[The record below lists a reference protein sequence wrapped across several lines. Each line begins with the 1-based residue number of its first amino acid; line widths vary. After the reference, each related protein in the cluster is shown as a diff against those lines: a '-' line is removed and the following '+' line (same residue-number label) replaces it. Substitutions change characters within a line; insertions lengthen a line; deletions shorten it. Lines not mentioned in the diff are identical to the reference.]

1 VRVVL
6 FGLLRF
12 RVDAR
17 GRDLLG
23 PLASRGGYLLV
34 GAVHRGWMD
43 PLLALHALPLA
54 PRPWF
59 LGSGASAF
67 DRQWKEILLRRL
79 GGILPV
85 WRGGVGIDQ
94 HLASARAVLSAG
106 GVFVLFPEGGIV
118 GPIGELSSFRMGAAL
133 IALRT
138 AVPIVPFVMVGSE
151 ELYLGRRMA
160 TRLLPPTSVATLLG
174 EGPDWT
180 PPDPGSRAELDMA
193 RRLTARFEEVLGP
206 EVRALAPAV
215 VDPPDRPRRLRSLT
229 WLLVSR
235 RGPGPGTEQGAAGS
249 DRGEAAPP

>member
-1 VRVVL
+1 MRVVL